1 MVNKVKNL
9 QLITRMIVGGAQE
22 TAMLVADLLDR
33 NRYVVD
39 LLTGVQ
45 IGTEGSLLDET
56 RRRGISLILKSSLVR
71 EINPIKDCLGFL
83 QLYHHIRNNR
93 YQLVH
98 THSSKAGILGRWAAW
113 LAGTPLIVHTVH
125 GWGHHDR
132 QSPLVRQFYILL
144 EKLTLPITDKL
155 ITVSPRDIEKG
166 LQVGIGKPD
175 DYTVIRSGVELDR
188 FGHPQKPPEQMRQSL
203 NIPLDV
209 PLVGTVARLS
219 PQKAPLDFIQ
229 TCATIAQQNSDVWFV
244 LVGDGPLR
252 PDVEAKVV
260 ELGLADRLV
269 LTGLRRDVP
278 ELMAMFDIF
287 VLTSLWEGLPR
298 VLPQAMAT
306 GLPIVATAVDGTAE
320 AVIHGENGYL
330 VPPNQPDELANYVL
344 RLLCN
349 SELAQ
354 QMGQAGRTQ
363 AVQFGACKMVHDID
377 ILYRQ
382 LLKKKQLRLISSNEE

>member
-1 MVNKVKNL
+1 MVNKVSVL
-9 QLITRMIVGGAQE
+9 HPITRLIIGGAQE
-22 TAMLVADLLDR
+22 NTILTCALLDQS
-33 NRYVVD
+33 NWQAKI
-39 LLTGVQ
+39 LCGPQTGL
-45 IGTEGSLLDET
+45 EGSLIEEAE
-56 RRRGISLILKSSLVR
+56 RREIPLTLEKFLVR
-71 EINPIKDCLGFL
+71 EINPIKDIVALI
-83 QLYHHIRNNR
+83 QLYQHISRER
-93 YQLVH
+93 YAIVH

-132 QSPLVRQFYILL
+132 QSPFVRQFYILL

-188 FGHPQKPPEQMRQSL
+188 FGHPQKPPEQMRQTL

-209 PLVGTVARLS
+209 SLVGTVARLS

-229 TCATIAQQNSDVWFV
+229 TCATIAQQNSNVWFV

-252 PDVEAKVV
+252 SDVEAKAA
-260 ELGLADRLV
+260 ELGVADRLV
-269 LTGLRRDVP
+269 LTGLRRDIP

-330 VPPNQPDELANYVL
+330 VPPNQPDQLANYVL

-349 SELAQ
+349 PELAQ

-363 AVQFGACKMVHDID
+363 AVEFGARKMVLDID
-377 ILYRQ
+377 KLYRQ
-382 LLKKKQLRLISSNEE
+382 LLQKKQLRLISVN